1 LQFKYF
7 LSAVAAAVSCSD
19 GAVCG
24 ASHTPHAEN
33 SSKPERCLRG
43 DEGREGGREGWRE
56 REGEKKKGETEI
68 IIRKTTVNRKIIN
81 AASIKRKNQ
90 KAKFGN

>member
-33 SSKPERCLRG
+33 SSKPKRCLRG
-43 DEGREGGREGWRE
+43 DEGREGGRE
-56 REGEKKKGETEI
+56 REGEKKKGEKEI

-81 AASIKRKNQ
+81 AASIKRKNK